1 MKCNIW
7 ETYCIDNIRSYCQYL
22 CFLVPL
28 NQRNVMLTNI
38 IKTPVYSFTSEVL
51 GSPIKHIQILL
62 RFLFLHFTV
71 YIYFRGSYKFL
82 HSTAL
87 YTFEV
92 LACFYILQYILLR
105 FLAFQF
111 TVYTGTLKL
120 EVFLLSSSWNILV
133 FQFTVYIF
141 EVLYWSPS
149 LQYLLLKFLISSPV
163 YTQKYYFPGLTF
175 YRIYL
180 WGSWFQFTVHVYT
193 FEVHSSAHLLLIWIV
208 INLGRDLPNI
218 WLTCIQAGSNCGVPI
233 AED

>member
-38 IKTPVYSFTSEVL
+38 IKTPVNSFTSEVL

-71 YIYFRGSYKFL
+71 YILLRFWL
-82 HSTAL
+82 VST
-87 YTFEV
+87 
-92 LACFYILQYILLR
+92 FYSIIILLR

-120 EVFLLSSSWNILV
+120 EVFLLSSSWNILLRLLV

-149 LQYLLLKFLISSPV
+149 LQYLLLKFFISSSV
-163 YTQKYYFPGLTF
+163 YTQKYYFPSLPF

-193 FEVHSSAHLLLIWIV
+193 FEVHSSAHLLFIWIV

-218 WLTCIQAGSNCGVPI
+218 WLTCIQVGSNCGVPI
-233 AED
+233 AGD

>member
-28 NQRNVMLTNI
+28 NQRNVMLTNLS
-38 IKTPVYSFTSEVL
+38 KP
-51 GSPIKHIQILL
+51 Q
-62 RFLFLHFTV
+62 FTV
-71 YIYFRGSYKFL
+71 LLQRFSVLQLNIFKYFWDSCFCILQYIYFWGSYKFL

-120 EVFLLSSSWNILV
+120 EVFLLSSSWNILLRLLV

-149 LQYLLLKFLISSPV
+149 LQYLLLKFFISSPV

-175 YRIYL
+175 YSI
-180 WGSWFQFTVHVYT
+180 
-193 FEVHSSAHLLLIWIV
+193 
-208 INLGRDLPNI
+208 
-218 WLTCIQAGSNCGVPI
+218 
-233 AED
+233 

>member
-1 MKCNIW
+1 
-7 ETYCIDNIRSYCQYL
+7 
-22 CFLVPL
+22 
-28 NQRNVMLTNI
+28 MLTNI

-51 GSPIKHIQILL
+51 GSPINIFKYFWDSCFCILQ
-62 RFLFLHFTV
+62 

-120 EVFLLSSSWNILV
+120 EVFLLSSSWNILLRLLV

-149 LQYLLLKFLISSPV
+149 LQYLLLKFFISPPV
-163 YTQKYYFPGLTF
+163 YTQKYYFHGLTF

-193 FEVHSSAHLLLIWIV
+193 FEVHSSPHLLFWIV
-208 INLGRDLPNI
+208 INLWRDLSNI
-218 WLTCIQAGSNCGVPI
+218 WLTCIQVGSNCGVPI
-233 AED
+233 AGD